1 MDDHMIDLVAGE
13 AILRRRLESYAD
25 LRLSPDPAATARMRA
40 RVLAHAH
47 RRADFARADAALTV
61 VAPTVAPAVT
71 GATVAR
77 PGRPTARWRG
87 MFGLVAAAALL
98 LALAGGAAAA
108 STAGGALYGARL
120 WVETITLPS
129 DPSARAIAELGRL
142 DERLR
147 EADAAT
153 RNGDTAAATSALDA
167 YERIL
172 EEASAGVLAAD
183 DPVGAAAFEAG
194 VARNVEVL
202 TALVERLPASAR
214 SAIGPVIERAI
225 EHSGRSIDL
234 VDKIEMPGRDAGGGT
249 TAKPTTGPHPDAT
262 DRPHPTR
269 TSTPPT
275 SHPGVNGENPN
286 KGTQDKT
293 DKPTKPD
300 KPAPTQPPRPGH
312 TPGNGKD

>member
-1 MDDHMIDLVAGE
+1 MDDRMIDLVAGE
-13 AILRRRLESYAD
+13 AMLRRRLESYAE
-25 LRLSPDPAATARMRA
+25 LRLSPDSAATARIRA

-61 VAPTVAPAVT
+61 VAPTVAPA
-71 GATVAR
+71 ATPARVAR
-77 PGRPTARWRG
+77 SGRPMPRWRG

-108 STAGGALYGARL
+108 SNAGGALYGARL

-142 DERLR
+142 DQRLR
-147 EADAAT
+147 EASAAT
-153 RNGDTAAATSALDA
+153 RNGDTGAAASALDA
-167 YERIL
+167 FERIL
-172 EEASAGVLAAD
+172 EEASAGVLAAN

-202 TALVERLPASAR
+202 TALVDRLPASAR

-225 EHSGRSIDL
+225 EHSGRSIDR
-234 VDKIEMPGRDAGGGT
+234 VDNVSKPGKDGGGGT
-249 TAKPTTGPHPDAT
+249 TAKPTHGPRPDAT
-262 DRPHPTR
+262 DRAHPTR
-269 TSTPPT
+269 TSAPPT
-275 SHPGVNGENPN
+275 SRPGVNGENPN
-286 KGTQDKT
+286 KGAPDKT
-293 DKPTKPD
+293 GKPTKTS
-300 KPAPTQPPRPGH
+300 KPPRPEH

>member
-1 MDDHMIDLVAGE
+1 MDDGMIDLVAGE
-13 AILRRRLESYAD
+13 AILRRRLESYAE
-25 LRLSPDPAATARMRA
+25 LRLSPDPAATARIRA

-61 VAPTVAPAVT
+61 VAPTVAPAQ
-71 GATVAR
+71 AKVAR
-77 PGRPTARWRG
+77 SGRPAARWRG

-108 STAGGALYGARL
+108 SNAGGALYGARL

-142 DERLR
+142 DQRIR

-153 RNGDTAAATSALDA
+153 RGGDTGAAAAALDA

-194 VARNVEVL
+194 LARNVEVL

-214 SAIGPVIERAI
+214 SAIGPVIDRAI
-225 EHSGRSIDL
+225 EHSGRSIDE
-234 VDKIEMPGRDAGGGT
+234 VDKIEKPGKDAGGGT
-249 TAKPTTGPHPDAT
+249 TAKPTNGPHPDAT

-269 TSTPPT
+269 TSAPPT

-286 KGTQDKT
+286 KGAPNKPE
-293 DKPTKPD
+293 KPTRTSK
-300 KPAPTQPPRPGH
+300 PTQAPRPEH